1 MTGPAAA
8 VRPAMANVRDV
19 GGLPTRDGQRVRRGV
34 LYRSDAPFAGD
45 RPPALEPWPP
55 RLVIDLRSAEE
66 AGIEAHPLAAAGA
79 SVLHAPLLAAANPLA
94 MVAADE
100 HDVSMVDGY
109 PTLLGD
115 GSVHARVATALADTE
130 GPALIHCT
138 AGKDRTGVV
147 VAVLLSA
154 LGVGREDVIADYV
167 ASEAHLDEVARR
179 VASRLDGA
187 DRARILRGM
196 EQRHPHLMSAPPE
209 AIGAVLDVL
218 ATWPGGAARWLVDH
232 GVATAT
238 LTRLRERLLQT

>member
-1 MTGPAAA
+1 
-8 VRPAMANVRDV
+8 MANVRDV
-19 GGLPTRDGQRVRRGV
+19 GGPRTRDGRRLRRGM
-34 LYRSDAPFAGD
+34 LYRGDAPFAGD

-66 AGIEAHPLAAAGA
+66 AGAEAHPLAAAGA
-79 SVLHAPLLAAANPLA
+79 SVLSAPLLAEANPLA
-94 MVAADE
+94 MVAADD

-115 GSVHARVATALADTE
+115 GSVHARVAAALAAAE
-130 GPALIHCT
+130 GPALVHCT

-147 VAVLLSA
+147 IAVLLSA
-154 LGVGREDVIADYV
+154 VGARRQDIVADYV

-179 VASRLDGA
+179 VASRLDGE

-218 ATWPGGAARWLVDH
+218 ASWPGGAAGWLIDH
-232 GVATAT
+232 GVTPAT
-238 LTRLRERLLQT
+238 LARLRKRLLQR